1 MFKAIRITIKGEI
14 VMKNMEVITF
24 GESMVLFS
32 PDSTGP
38 LRYVNNFYKSIAGA
52 ESNVIIALARLGHNV
67 GWFSKLGDDE
77 FGRYI
82 RFIIRGENVDVSR
95 VKIDK
100 ERNTGVLFKERF
112 AHVNPNVYYYRKN
125 SAASNLTVD
134 DIDEEYIKSC
144 KILHV
149 TGITPALSQ
158 NAQKAVLKAVS
169 VAKEN
174 GVLVSFDPNIRLKL
188 WSLQEAKS
196 VLLKIAKFADIIF
209 PGIDEGKMLL
219 GVDKPEEIAERFIGL
234 GGSIV
239 AVKLGKEGCY
249 VRNKEESHYISGY
262 VVERPEDTVGAGDG
276 FAAGFL
282 SGILRNL
289 SIKECGEYANG
300 VGAMA
305 TLVRGDM
312 EGFPTLDQLMEFIGK
327 SQYIDR

>member
-1 MFKAIRITIKGEI
+1 MNN
-14 VMKNMEVITF
+14 NMEVITF

-52 ESNVIIALARLGHNV
+52 ESNVIIALARLGHKV

-82 RFIIRGENVDVSR
+82 QFIIRGENVDVSR
-95 VKIDK
+95 VKLDK
-100 ERNTGVLFKERF
+100 ERNTGILFKERF

-125 SAASNLTVD
+125 SAASNLSIE
-134 DIDEEYIKSC
+134 DIDEDYIKNS

-188 WSLQEAKS
+188 WSLQEAKP
-196 VLLKIAKFADIIF
+196 VLLKIAKFADIVF

-219 GVDKPEEIAERFIGL
+219 GLDKPEEIADYFLERGC
-234 GGSIV
+234 STV

-249 VRNKEESHYISGY
+249 VKNKQESHYVSGY

-282 SGILRNL
+282 SGMLRNL

-312 EGFPTLDQLMEFIGK
+312 EGFPTLNQLMEFIGK

>member
-1 MFKAIRITIKGEI
+1 MN
-14 VMKNMEVITF
+14 NMEVITF

-52 ESNVIIALARLGHNV
+52 ESNVIIALARLGHKV

-82 RFIIRGENVDVSR
+82 QFIIRGENVDTSR

-100 ERNTGVLFKERF
+100 ERNTGILFKERF

-125 SAASNLTVD
+125 SAAGNLSVE
-134 DIDEEYIKSC
+134 DIDEEYIKSS
-144 KILHV
+144 KILHI

-188 WSLQEAKS
+188 WSLQEAKP
-196 VLLKIAKFADIIF
+196 VLLKIAKYSDIIF

-219 GVDKPEEIAERFIGL
+219 GLDNPEEIAASFMERGC
-234 GGSIV
+234 STV
-239 AVKLGKEGCY
+239 AVKLGKQGCF
-249 VRNKEESHYISGY
+249 VKNKEESHYVGGY

-282 SGILRNL
+282 SGMLRNL
-289 SIKECGEYANG
+289 NIKECGEYANG

-312 EGFPTLDQLMEFIGK
+312 EGFPTFNQLMEFIGK
-327 SQYIDR
+327 VQYIDR